1 MGKKPY
7 FYHFFWKKEVKLEK
21 IQKKLLQ
28 TSTAD
33 HDLFF
38 QISHIW
44 PTFIFG
50 VSNALD
56 TFFFYFF
63 WVKQVK

>member
-1 MGKKPY
+1 MCKKTL
-7 FYHFFWKKEVKLEK
+7 FLSLFLEKEVKLEK

-38 QISHIW
+38 QIWHIW